1 MRVATRKIFRLFL
14 NRLKVVQ
21 IVFAFSLAVAA
32 SSGFAAENEA
42 APFGYTIGFQ
52 QNLNSYRWLSNMHYT
67 RSLYGKGFF
76 SATENFNST
85 LLRLNQDNHKWKD
98 DHQFNLKLFWPF
110 NPLLGIKSSASVY
123 NFSDRLSG
131 YVSDINTNWWDLG
144 LVLRPLPSVQLN
156 ASAGYKYDSRFSKID
171 RGSTYHLDL
180 KTEPIVV
187 KDYANQFSFLSRGDQ
202 FTIRRNNDLNLNYR
216 VKKYFLEN
224 TYDSLSVFWTK
235 TRRDNYDQ
243 LTQAQLLIESLE
255 ENMRGVEHELGYGLS
270 KSIRLKFRTVLSN
283 RQTRVGKYHEERQL
297 DSRSKKEVHSE
308 NEIGTFIQQPK
319 LAAKL
324 ALGYV
329 TDNQKND
336 VPDSLKSSKFSK
348 YFYYISPDFN
358 SSRLTLSGA
367 MRYSLTRSDTLN
379 VNGSTSIYRYDTPDN
394 NMDDRDEFRMN
405 FKVSETHY
413 FNENLKLIFN
423 SSVNLYHLV
432 YIYSER
438 SANNN
443 WMRIF
448 RIDPQVVYRPTSRIT
463 LFNHAEV
470 LANYVDYDY
479 EDGSSATDIKS
490 YVFRRFSIDHQSTYQ
505 LTQRTRL
512 FFSYNLEIEENGKL
526 NWDHWTEILL
536 NNRESHWIRGNVSF
550 NVKGKFMIAPGVIYF
565 KRNEKQADTLPVSYL
580 GSLQG
585 GDIESV
591 GPTLKLSYQSG
602 DRLNFSFEGMRR
614 SESGSFE
621 ERRYINHFDVSLTW
635 YN

>member
-1 MRVATRKIFRLFL
+1 MKVMQIIFAVSLI
-14 NRLKVVQ
+14 VVR
-21 IVFAFSLAVAA
+21 
-32 SSGFAAENEA
+32 SSGFAEENDPT
-42 APFGYTIGFQ
+42 PFGYTIGFQ
-52 QNLNSYRWLSNMHYT
+52 QNLNSYRWLSNIHYM
-67 RSLYGKGFF
+67 RSLSGKGYF
-76 SATENFNST
+76 SAAENFNST
-85 LLRLNQDNHKWKD
+85 LLRLNQDSHKWKD

-110 NPLLGIKSSASVY
+110 NPLWGIKSSASVY

-131 YVSDINTNWWDLG
+131 YVSDINTNWWNLG
-144 LVLRPLPSVQLN
+144 LVLRPLPPVELN
-156 ASAGYKYDSRFSKID
+156 ASAGYKYDSRFSQID
-171 RGSTYHLDL
+171 RGSTYHLDV

-202 FTIRRNNDLNLNYR
+202 FAIRRNNDLNLNYR
-216 VKKYFLEN
+216 VKKYFQEN
-224 TYDSLSVFWTK
+224 TYDSLSVFWIK

-243 LTQAQLLIESLE
+243 ISQLQLLIESLE
-255 ENMRGVEHELGYGLS
+255 DNTRGVAHELGYGLS
-270 KSIRLKFRTVLSN
+270 KNMRLKFRTVLSN

-297 DSRSKKEVHSE
+297 DSRSKKEVHAE
-308 NEIGTFIQQPK
+308 NEIGAFIERPK
-319 LAAKL
+319 LNAKM

-348 YFYYISPDFN
+348 YFYYISPDFK

-367 MRYSLTRSDTLN
+367 MRYSLSRSDTLN

-405 FKVSETHY
+405 VKISETHS
-413 FNENLKLIFN
+413 FNENLKLILN

-448 RIDPQVVYRPTSRIT
+448 RIDPYIVYRPTARVT
-463 LFNHAEV
+463 LTNHAEV

-479 EDGSSATDIKS
+479 ENSASATDIKS

-505 LTQRTRL
+505 FTQRTRL
-512 FFSYNLEIEENGKL
+512 FFSYNLELEENGKL
-526 NWDHWTEILL
+526 NWDHWTEIKL
-536 NNRESHWIRGNVSF
+536 NNRQSHWLRCNVNF
-550 NVKGKFMIAPGVIYF
+550 NVRGKFIIAPGLIYF
-565 KRNEKQADTLPVSYL
+565 KRNEKQADAFPASYI

-585 GDIESV
+585 GDIESF
-591 GPTLKLSYQSG
+591 GPTLKLNFQSG
-602 DRLNFSFEGMRR
+602 DRLIFNFEGMRR
-614 SESGSFE
+614 SESSSFE
-621 ERRYINHFDVSLTW
+621 EQRYINHFDVSLTW
-635 YN
+635 YH